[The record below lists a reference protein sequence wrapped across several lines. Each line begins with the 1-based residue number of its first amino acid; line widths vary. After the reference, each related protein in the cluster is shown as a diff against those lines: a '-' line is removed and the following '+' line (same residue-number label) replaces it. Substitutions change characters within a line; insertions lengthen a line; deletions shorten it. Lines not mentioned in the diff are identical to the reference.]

1 MVDDLLAAHGELI
14 PRPSG
19 GLMRA
24 SSSTPT
30 KWASA
35 WSDVPEPEVGI
46 NDVAI
51 HVERAGICGTD
62 VHIWEWNAWAARP

>member
-1 MVDDLLAAHGELI
+1 
-14 PRPSG
+14 
-19 GLMRA
+19 
-24 SSSTPT
+24 
-30 KWASA
+30 
-35 WSDVPEPEVGI
+35 VPEPEVGI